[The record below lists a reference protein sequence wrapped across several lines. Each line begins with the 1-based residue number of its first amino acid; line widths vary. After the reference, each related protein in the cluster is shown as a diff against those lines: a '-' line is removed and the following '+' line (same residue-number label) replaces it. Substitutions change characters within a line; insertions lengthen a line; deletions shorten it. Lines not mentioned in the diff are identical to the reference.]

1 MNQHRLT
8 IKPCQTSAS
17 TVSLFKDFWSKQ
29 AWGETPLLL
38 LWFCTNIYHVI
49 SKSIFWTLFS
59 VLVVYSVL
67 VREFTV
73 KWSDRSIASMVL
85 QMIGTKAQLRRTWH
99 NQGVINLKGISSK
112 THRQIRLCSL
122 SLLDYRVL
130 KWHKYFTAT
139 ESLPGVIF
147 TEAEENE
154 SRQQH
159 RETCYDLCLKW
170 CWFSSITKSTV
181 F

>member
-1 MNQHRLT
+1 MRWNTSSFALVLYKHLLCS
-8 IKPCQTSAS
+8 IKEYSLNFVFSAS
-17 TVSLFKDFWSKQ
+17 L
-29 AWGETPLLL
+29 
-38 LWFCTNIYHVI
+38 C
-49 SKSIFWTLFS
+49 
-59 VLVVYSVL
+59 
-67 VREFTV
+67 EFTV
-73 KWSDRSIASMVL
+73 KRSDRSIASMVL

-112 THRQIRLCSL
+112 THRQIRHCSL

-154 SRQQH
+154 SRQQY
-159 RETCYDLCLKW
+159 RETCYDLCLKR
-170 CWFSSITKSTV
+170 CWFSSITKSKV